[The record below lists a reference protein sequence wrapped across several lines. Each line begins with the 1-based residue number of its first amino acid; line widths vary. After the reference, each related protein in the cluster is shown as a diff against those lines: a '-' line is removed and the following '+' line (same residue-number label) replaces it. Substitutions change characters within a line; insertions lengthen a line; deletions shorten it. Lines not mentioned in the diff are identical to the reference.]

1 MMQRRSP
8 DPPATA
14 DPCRVLIVDDDPD
27 YVDILRTQLERRG
40 FTVATASGG
49 AEAFER
55 LQEQMP
61 DVVLLDVMMPD
72 ISGFDVLQRIRD
84 TPTTARLPVILI
96 SAKGDEDD
104 MMQGYQY
111 GADYYITKPCTPTQL
126 LYGVGLVL
134 GRNFVEPSE
143 SVPQAG
149 TPRASSSRAT
159 G

>member
-1 MMQRRSP
+1 MVQSRSP
-8 DPPATA
+8 KTTATG
-14 DPCRVLIVDDDPD
+14 DTCHVLVVDDDHD
-27 YVDILRTQLERRG
+27 YVDILRVQLERRG
-40 FTVATASGG
+40 FAVMTAGGG

-55 LQEQMP
+55 LQQQKP

-72 ISGFDVLQRIRD
+72 INGFEVLQRIRE
-84 TPTTARLPVILI
+84 TPATASLPVILL

-104 MMQGYQY
+104 TMAGYQH

-134 GRNFVEPSE
+134 GRSFEDDAE
-143 SVPQAG
+143 QTAQAG
-149 TPRASSSRAT
+149 AGPTRAA